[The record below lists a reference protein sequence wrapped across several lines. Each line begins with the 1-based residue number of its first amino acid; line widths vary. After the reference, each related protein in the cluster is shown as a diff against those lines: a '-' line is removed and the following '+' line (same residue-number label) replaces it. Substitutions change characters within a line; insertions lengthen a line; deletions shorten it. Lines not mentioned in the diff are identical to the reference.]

1 MSLRRVTAFALLGA
15 AILVTTAGTA
25 SAQKVDV
32 DWDKTADLSV
42 YETFAW
48 REGTPAPNSLMDQR
62 IKVAV
67 EFYLIMAG
75 LRKTE
80 GMPDMFVTYHA
91 GSTEDVRFTT
101 TSFGYH
107 GWWGAS
113 TSTTRMHTS
122 EKGTVIVDMWNSR
135 DGQLFFRGTATDS
148 VSDRPDKNE
157 QKINR
162 AMERMLRTFP
172 PED

>member
-1 MSLRRVTAFALLGA
+1 
-15 AILVTTAGTA
+15 
-25 SAQKVDV
+25 
-32 DWDKTADLSV
+32 
-42 YETFAW
+42 
-48 REGTPAPNSLMDQR
+48 
-62 IKVAV
+62 
-67 EFYLIMAG
+67 
-75 LRKTE
+75 
-80 GMPDMFVTYHA
+80 
-91 GSTEDVRFTT
+91 
-101 TSFGYH
+101 
-107 GWWGAS
+107 
-113 TSTTRMHTS
+113 MHTS